1 MCQGTYSPKIRE
13 DLIPYLYKI
22 GKATQNPMTQIV
34 DLILRP
40 VIQNL
45 EDRGIFKAL
54 ESYEQEITRLSNA
67 VARLVKT
74 KKKQDRAE
82 LVKLLKAL
90 Y

>member
-1 MCQGTYSPKIRE
+1 MCQGRYSPKIRE
-13 DLIPYLYKI
+13 DLIPYIYKI
-22 GKATQNPMTQIV
+22 GKATQSPMTQIV

-45 EDRGIFKAL
+45 EDKGIFKTL
-54 ESYEQEITRLSNA
+54 ESYEQEVSRLSNV

-74 KKKQDRAE
+74 KNKRDRAE
-82 LVKLLKAL
+82 LVKLIKSL

>member
-1 MCQGTYSPKIRE
+1 MCQGTYSHKIRE

-22 GKATQNPMTQIV
+22 AEATQTPMTKIV

-40 VIQNL
+40 VIENL
-45 EDRGIFKAL
+45 EGRGIFKTL
-54 ESYEQEITRLSNA
+54 ESYEQEVSRLSNA

-74 KKKQDRAE
+74 KKRQDLAE
-82 LVKLLKAL
+82 LVRLVKSL

>member
-1 MCQGTYSPKIRE
+1 MCQGRYSPKIRE

-22 GKATQNPMTQIV
+22 GKATQTPMTNVV

-40 VIQNL
+40 VVENL
-45 EDRGIFKAL
+45 EDKGIFKTL
-54 ESYEQEITRLSNA
+54 ESYEQEVSRLSNV

-74 KKKQDRAE
+74 KNKRDRAE
-82 LVKLLKAL
+82 LVKLIKSL